1 MTLLGYRG
9 HHLLQ
14 AMDGAEALKVA
25 CAEPPDLIIS
35 VILMP
40 TMDGYEFVRELHT
53 DPALG
58 HLPVIF
64 STAQYLDQEAA
75 ALAQQCSE
83 QRYRDLVEGS
93 IQGMTIYRHFTP
105 LFVIQAF
112 ATMFGYRPEEILA
125 LETLTRLFAPPGARA
140 AASLSRRP
148 SAGGE
153 GATVVRVSRAL
164 QGWLHDLVG
173 DHGPPGRLGRSAG
186 HASHRRRYHGA
197 RKHAEAEREQLQAQP
212 FEA

>member
-1 MTLLGYRG
+1 MATILIIDDHPTNREFLVTLLGYRG
-9 HHLLQ
+9 HHPLQ

-112 ATMFGYRPEEILA
+112 ATMFGYRPEETA
-125 LETLTRLFAPPGARA
+125 LETLTRLFAPQ
-140 AASLSRRP
+140 
-148 SAGGE
+148 E
-153 GATVVRVSRAL
+153 
-164 QGWLHDLVG
+164 HE
-173 DHGPPGRLGRSAG
+173 RL
-186 HASHRRRYHGA
+186 RRYHDAHLRGEKA
-197 RKHAEAEREQLQAQP
+197 PQ
-212 FEA
+212 